1 MSLKRQALS
10 GFKWSFIDSFSRYF
24 LTFFIGIV
32 LARLL
37 TPEDYGLI
45 GMTGIFLALSRV
57 FIDGGFSDAL
67 IRKIEPTKEDYSSV
81 FIFNLSLAMLF
92 FILLFSLSPL
102 IANFFDEPRL
112 ILIIR
117 VVGVTLIIG
126 ATSTVQVIILK
137 KRLDFKMQAVIGF
150 ISTLI
155 SGIVS
160 VSLAIAD
167 YGVWSLVL
175 GGLVSGLSTGLLLW
189 QFNNWRPKFF
199 FSVKII
205 KEHFN
210 FGSKIMLGS
219 FVNTIYDNM
228 YYVLIGKLFNPT
240 QLGFYTRADGFQ
252 KLPASTIDV
261 IVRQVTYPL
270 FSNIQNEPD
279 RLKETYRTLI
289 QTTSFLVFILLL
301 GLAAVAKPFIVILI
315 GEKWLQSVPYLQL
328 LCFVGVFYPLISI
341 NLNILNVKG
350 RSDLSLF
357 IQVLKVIFSIPA
369 LLLGYYYGI
378 TPMIFGMIGASL
390 TLFLFVIFLTNRM
403 IEYSPKEQL
412 TDIGKSFLFGIAVVF
427 PVFVLS
433 ITLHFKPPVLLFI
446 LLLTSL
452 FAFILTGELSK
463 NKVYNMIKAEFISK
477 LNIRK

>member
-1 MSLKRQALS
+1 
-10 GFKWSFIDSFSRYF
+10 
-24 LTFFIGIV
+24 
-32 LARLL
+32 
-37 TPEDYGLI
+37 
-45 GMTGIFLALSRV
+45 
-57 FIDGGFSDAL
+57 
-67 IRKIEPTKEDYSSV
+67 
-81 FIFNLSLAMLF
+81 
-92 FILLFSLSPL
+92 
-102 IANFFDEPRL
+102 
-112 ILIIR
+112 
-117 VVGVTLIIG
+117 
-126 ATSTVQVIILK
+126 
-137 KRLDFKMQAVIGF
+137 
-150 ISTLI
+150 
-155 SGIVS
+155 
-160 VSLAIAD
+160 
-167 YGVWSLVL
+167 
-175 GGLVSGLSTGLLLW
+175 
-189 QFNNWRPKFF
+189 
-199 FSVKII
+199 
-205 KEHFN
+205 
-210 FGSKIMLGS
+210 MLGS

-279 RLKETYRTLI
+279 RLKGTYRTLI

-403 IEYSPKEQL
+403 IEYSLKEQL

-433 ITLHFKPPVLLFI
+433 ITLHFKPPVLLFL

-463 NKVYNMIKAEFISK
+463 NKVYNMIKAAFISK
-477 LNIRK
+477 LNIKK